1 MPKKFP
7 NSLLHGSVAQGFE
20 EVQKEFKRNFEERKE
35 LGAACAVYHR
45 GKKVVDLWGGYRDKK
60 SRAPW
65 EEDTLVLVFSTTKG
79 LSSLALAV
87 AHSRGL
93 FDYDKTVAT
102 YWPEF
107 AQNGKENITIRQL
120 LSHQAGLCAIDEP
133 LTLSILAD
141 LDKLASVL
149 AKQKPAWEP
158 GTKHAYHALS
168 LGYYE
173 SELVRRTD
181 PQHRSIGKY
190 FQDELATPLDLEFF
204 IGLPPEIPETRIAKI
219 HCPFQNL
226 RMILN
231 IRQIPMKFVKAFLN
245 GHSLTNRAFTNPKI
259 LGNMSNYNKPELR
272 SIELPASNGIGQVRS
287 IAKAYSVFAL
297 GGVEL
302 GIKQETKE
310 AIVNPAPFPP
320 SGSWDEVLQSDSCF
334 SLGFSKPSPVWRFG
348 SNEKAFGTSG
358 AGGSFAYADP
368 DSELS
373 FAYAMNKTD
382 FYLHS
387 DPREKALSD
396 AAQECAANL

>member
-1 MPKKFP
+1 MPKKID
-7 NSLLHGSVAQGFE
+7 NSLLHGSVAPGFE

-35 LGAACAVYHR
+35 LGAACAVYHK

-60 SRAPW
+60 TRAPW

-79 LSSLALAV
+79 VSSLALAV

-93 FDYDKTVAT
+93 FDYDRTVAT

-107 AQNGKENITIRQL
+107 TQNGKENITIRQL

-133 LTLSILAD
+133 LTLPILAD
-141 LDKLASVL
+141 LDTLASVL
-149 AKQKPAWEP
+149 AKQKPVWDP
-158 GTKHAYHALS
+158 GTRHAYHALS

-181 PQHRSIGKY
+181 PQHRSIGRY
-190 FQDELATPLDLEFF
+190 FQDEVANPLDLEFY
-204 IGLPPEIPETRIAKI
+204 IGLPPEIPDSRIANI
-219 HCPFQNL
+219 HSPFQTL
-226 RMILN
+226 RMIIN
-231 IRQIPMKFVKAFLN
+231 IRQIPMKFVRAFLK
-245 GHSLTNRAFTNPKI
+245 GKSLTNRTFSNPKI
-259 LGNMSNYNKPELR
+259 LGNMSNYNKRELR

-287 IAKAYSVFAL
+287 IARAYSVFAL
-297 GGVEL
+297 GGAEL
-302 GIKQETKE
+302 DIKEETME
-310 AIVNPAPFPP
+310 ALINPTPFPP
-320 SGSWDEVLQSDSCF
+320 SGSWDEVLQSHSCF
-334 SLGFSKPSPVWRFG
+334 SLGFSKPSPVWHFG
-348 SNEKAFGTSG
+348 SSEKAFGTSG

-373 FAYAMNKTD
+373 FAYAMNKTN

-387 DPREKALSD
+387 DPREKALSE

>member
-1 MPKKFP
+1 MPKKIP
-7 NSLLHGSVAQGFE
+7 NSLFHGSVAQGFE

-35 LGAACAVYHR
+35 LGAACTVYHR

-60 SRAPW
+60 NRTPW
-65 EEDTLVLVFSTTKG
+65 AEDTLVLVFSTTKG

-93 FDYDKTVAT
+93 FDYDETVAT

-133 LTLSILAD
+133 LTLPILAD
-141 LDKLASVL
+141 LDRLASVL

-181 PQHRSIGKY
+181 SQHRSIGQY
-190 FQDELATPLDLEFF
+190 FQDELATPLNLEFY
-204 IGLPPEIPETRIAKI
+204 IGLPQEIPDTRIAKI

-231 IRQIPMKFVKAFLN
+231 IRKIPMKFVKAFLN
-245 GHSLTNRAFTNPKI
+245 SHSLTNRSFTNPKI

-302 GIKQETKE
+302 GIKQETME

-348 SNEKAFGTSG
+348 SSERAFGTSG

>member
-1 MPKKFP
+1 MPKKID
-7 NSLLHGSVAQGFE
+7 NSLLHGSVAPGFE
-20 EVQKEFKRNFEERKE
+20 EVQTEFKKNFEDRKE
-35 LGAACAVYHR
+35 LGAACAVYHK

-60 SRAPW
+60 TRAPW

-93 FDYDKTVAT
+93 FDYDETVAT

-107 AQNGKENITIRQL
+107 AQNGKETITIRQL

-133 LTLSILAD
+133 LTLPILAD

-149 AKQKPAWEP
+149 AKQKPAWKP
-158 GTKHAYHALS
+158 GTRHAYHALS

-190 FQDELATPLDLEFF
+190 FQDEVAAPLDLEFY
-204 IGLPPEIPETRIAKI
+204 IGLPPDIPDTRIAHI

-231 IRQIPMKFVKAFLN
+231 IRKIPMKFVKTFLRSN
-245 GHSLTNRAFTNPKI
+245 SLTNRAFTNPKI

-287 IAKAYSVFAL
+287 IAKAYSVFTL
-297 GGVEL
+297 GGAEL
-302 GIKQETKE
+302 DIKKETLD
-310 AIVNPAPFPP
+310 ALINPAPFPP

-334 SLGFSKPSPVWRFG
+334 SLGFSKPSPAWHFG
-348 SNEKAFGTSG
+348 SSEKAFGTSG

-382 FYLHS
+382 FYIHA